1 MPGTVCDTRNMTRP
15 STIPRPGDLVVRRI
29 PFEFSDDID
38 PHWKADE
45 PEWSHMVNGAS
56 LTMPYLE
63 PFLIDSVRE
72 ALESIDDPA
81 VREAAKG
88 FNAQEGQ
95 HFRQHRRYNEIL
107 KAKGYTE
114 LARIEEEM
122 QASYDRMR
130 ERRSLAFRMAYTAG
144 FESMTLGVTEWLV
157 RRRRSLFGGSDP
169 RVASFI
175 LWHFVEEAEHKRV
188 AFEVYQAACPGYW
201 MRALGVF
208 TGSLHLMWFT
218 RRGYVAMLKR
228 DGLWW
233 NFRSRLRVWR
243 RVIEF
248 GRFAL
253 PCMLR
258 SLSPRHDPAHE
269 PDLPWVREWIRG
281 YAEHG
286 DGGHAPLV
294 DTASAEMPP
303 PFGEVPA

>member
-1 MPGTVCDTRNMTRP
+1 MTVAGGETAP
-15 STIPRPGDLVVRRI
+15 QPGDLVVRRI
-29 PFEFSDDID
+29 PFEFPDDIR

-72 ALESIDDPA
+72 ALGRIDDP
-81 VREAAKG
+81 VLREQAKA

-95 HFRQHRRYNEIL
+95 HFRQHRRYNELL
-107 KAKGYTE
+107 KAHGYPE

-130 ERRSLAFRMAYTAG
+130 AKRSLQFRMAYTAG
-144 FESMTLGVTEWLV
+144 FESMTLGVTAWLIE
-157 RRRRSLFGGSDP
+157 RRRRLFGGADP
-169 RVASFI
+169 RVASFV

-188 AFEVYQAACPGYW
+188 AFDVYQAACPGYW
-201 MRALGVF
+201 MRAAGVIV
-208 TGSLHLMWFT
+208 GSLHLMWLS

-233 NFRSRLRVWR
+233 NPRSRLRLWR

-248 GRFAL
+248 GTFAL
-253 PCMLR
+253 PFMLR
-258 SLSPRHDPAHE
+258 SLSPWHDPDHE
-269 PDLPWVREWIRG
+269 PEIPWVRAWIRG
-281 YAEHG
+281 YAAEA
-286 DGGHAPLV
+286 DTQRLPLV
-294 DTASAEMPP
+294 DTASADLAP
-303 PFGEVPA
+303 PFGEVAA